1 VNHLDEMIQSI
12 VLEISMLKEER
23 KNLNKKAIQNRQSIA
38 SMRKTLKKLKEAKEA
53 EK

>member
-1 VNHLDEMIQSI
+1 MNHLDEMIQSI

-23 KNLNKKAIQNRQSIA
+23 KDLNKKVIQNRQSIA
-38 SMRKTLKKLKEAKEA
+38 SMRNTLKKLKEAKEA